1 MSSEIEPRSEDI
13 RLSLAFIPDAQ
24 KRADVGALFALLET
38 LRDIPERITEP
49 LMGEIRLRWWYEAF
63 EEIRDGRTPR
73 YHPLTEYIQRLI
85 GQYGLPVQ
93 AFLDMVEGQGALFDR
108 PLLLRDAMS
117 VVEAGEAAVTALAA
131 QILDPAADVTIGM
144 QCARLS
150 GLTAMRAGGFIR
162 PDDFGPEE
170 QGHILRDARADAAS
184 LPSSLM
190 PLALPAVLAQD
201 QWRRKPA
208 GPLSRRFRLVWAF
221 ITGRI

>member
-13 RLSLAFIPDAQ
+13 RLSLAFISDAQ

-38 LRDIPERITEP
+38 LRDIPARITEP

-93 AFLDMVEGQGALFDR
+93 VFLDVVEGQGELFDK
-108 PLLLRDAMS
+108 PLPLRDAIM
-117 VVEAGEAAVTALAA
+117 VVEAGEAAVTALASR
-131 QILDPAADVTIGM
+131 ILDASADPEIGKS
-144 QCARLS
+144 CARLY
-150 GLTAMRAGGFIR
+150 GLTALRAGGFIL
-162 PDDFGPEE
+162 PDDFGPAE
-170 QGHILRDARADAAS
+170 QAHLLTDARAEAAQ
-184 LPSSLM
+184 LSSTVM

-201 QWRRKPA
+201 QWRSKPA